1 MKVVQINPYCG
12 KGSTGKICQS
22 ISERLVDNQI
32 ENYILYTQ
40 YNSDYNLGINYGIN
54 KKYVYLQSLISKIK
68 GIFNIVYW
76 ENPS

>member
-40 YNSDYNLGINYGIN
+40 YNSDYNLKEIME
-54 KKYVYLQSLISKIK
+54 LIKNMFIYSHLYQK
-68 GIFNIVYW
+68 
-76 ENPS
+76 

>member
-40 YNSDYNLGINYGIN
+40 YNSDYNLGIELWN
-54 KKYVYLQSLISKIK
+54 
-68 GIFNIVYW
+68 
-76 ENPS
+76 